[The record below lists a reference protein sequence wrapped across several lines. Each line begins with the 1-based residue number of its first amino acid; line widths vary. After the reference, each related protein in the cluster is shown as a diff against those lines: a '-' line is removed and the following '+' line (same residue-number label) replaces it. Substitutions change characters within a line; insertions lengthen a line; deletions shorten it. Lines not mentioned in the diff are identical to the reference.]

1 MIVSWR
7 LRVRREASMVE
18 KNTDKV
24 NEAVEELTKVVQDS
38 YRMALEN
45 TAAVQESNTRLARS
59 LYESNI
65 KVLEAQAEIQSD
77 IHRHTLRS
85 LAEQIRK
92 HREAFQELSR
102 DSLHAYDGFLDSLSS
117 YHQEVSKELEE
128 PGD

>member
-1 MIVSWR
+1 
-7 LRVRREASMVE
+7 MVE

-38 YRMALEN
+38 YRMAWEN

-59 LYESNI
+59 LYESNV

-77 IHRHTLRS
+77 IHRYTLQGM
-85 LAEQIRK
+85 AEQIRK

-102 DSLHAYDGFLDSLSS
+102 DSLNAYDGFLDSLSS
-117 YHQEVSKELEE
+117 YHKEVSKGLEE
-128 PGD
+128 PKD

>member
-1 MIVSWR
+1 
-7 LRVRREASMVE
+7 MVE

-65 KVLEAQAEIQSD
+65 KVLEAQAEIQAD
-77 IHRHTLRS
+77 IQRHTLRG

-92 HREAFQELSR
+92 HRGVFQELSR
-102 DSLHAYDGFLDSLSS
+102 GALEAYDGFLYSLSS
-117 YHQEVSKELEE
+117 YHKEVSKELEK
-128 PGD
+128 PSD

>member
-1 MIVSWR
+1 
-7 LRVRREASMVE
+7 MVE

-45 TAAVQESNTRLARS
+45 TAAVQESNTHLARS

-65 KVLEAQAEIQSD
+65 KVLEAQAEIQAD
-77 IHRHTLRS
+77 IQRHTLRG

-92 HREAFQELSR
+92 HREVFQELSR
-102 DSLHAYDGFLDSLSS
+102 ESLEAYDGFLDSLSS
-117 YHQEVSKELEE
+117 YHKEVSKELEK